1 MNLPNCLI
9 GIEARPGAHFLARIL
24 LKEGHDV
31 KLMPAEYVRPFV
43 KSNKND
49 YVNAEAIA
57 EAVQRPTMRF
67 VPVKN
72 EAQLDLQVL
81 HRVRDRW
88 IGRKTALINQLRG
101 FPS

>member
-1 MNLPNCLI
+1 
-9 GIEARPGAHFLARIL
+9 
-24 LKEGHDV
+24 V

-49 YVNAEAIA
+49 YVDAEAIA

-67 VPVKN
+67 VPVRN
-72 EAQLDLQVL
+72 EAQLDLQAL

-88 IGRKTALINQLRG
+88 IGRKTAVINQLRRFLLEHG
-101 FPS
+101 ITVRVGPAQLLLQARLLR